1 MHNWFQSIFCRPL
14 VIFKKNKRQVILAII
29 LIFGMNGT
37 YAAAQNNKPNSDI
50 EILNDQM
57 SGINRSL
64 KILGEIDTA
73 IEGLEDD
80 TPLSS
85 RIDLDLRKLRVLADV
100 GDTERTSE
108 FALEIYKNY
117 DRKDY
122 ASIEQF
128 GDTMQQLV
136 QAFSKTKQIALALE
150 IIQKMRESVYK
161 SPNAY
166 LSYIIDKC
174 RMEIYIETFNYARA
188 LETELS
194 ILNNPEYETLEA
206 FINFRSSLYNEIAF
220 LYNRLGNGE
229 KALEYLE
236 YAKLDFEKKDL
247 NPDDLA
253 KARTLNYGNRG
264 RAYLLMGKYNE
275 AEKMGQKVL
284 KAGQFLGENYV
295 IALGYRLI
303 GSAAKNLGQY
313 DKALMYLSSGVEL
326 SDKHNIATMKK
337 YLYLD
342 YALTYEKQGVF
353 DKALYWHKKQFDL
366 EYAAQKSVSA
376 ARAALNGA
384 ESRALENY
392 EEIKFLKR
400 ENEIQRDIS
409 AKDRRITQQLKM
421 IILLLLIGASFLIY
435 AFHSLRKSQ
444 RKLILSEKLA
454 KESEKKATKASLA
467 TSEFLANMS
476 HEIRT
481 PLNGVLGMAQVLNK
495 TSLNETQKNYVD
507 IISKSGNNLLVI
519 INDILDFSKMEA
531 EKLKLNLAAYNLE
544 SAIEDVVSL
553 LTPMAADKNLKVDFE
568 YNVNLPKYF
577 IVDVD
582 RVKQV
587 ISNLIGNAIKFT
599 LDGRVSI
606 LVSGIES
613 NGQVDLKIAVKDT
626 GIGITEDKLAIIFD
640 KFTQAESTTTRRFGG
655 TGLGLAISHRL
666 ADAMSG
672 NIKASSIY
680 GEGSTFTFSL
690 PLKTVTTAASVTET
704 KAAPPL
710 TIDRVVTPP
719 TTPHDKK
726 PSGRTIKIL
735 IAEDDE
741 VNRSV
746 ITSFLND
753 PRIHLTV
760 CEDGAKAVEV
770 YKVSNFDI
778 ILMDVSMPVMDG
790 LVATKTIRA
799 FEEYTKRPATP
810 IICLSAHVMID
821 DREIFMQAG
830 MDDYLS
836 KPLQRQDLYKII
848 RKWLITN
855 KASSDRF
862 VANLPQQSRRGASIS
877 AG

>member
-1 MHNWFQSIFCRPL
+1 MHNWFQGFFYRPL
-14 VIFKKNKRQVILAII
+14 INLKKANRQVLLAVILT
-29 LIFGMNGT
+29 FGMNGT
-37 YAAAQNNKPNSDI
+37 YAAAQSNKPNSDI
-50 EILNDQM
+50 GALPDHM
-57 SGINRSL
+57 SGLNRSL
-64 KILGEIDTA
+64 EILGEIDKA
-73 IEGLEDD
+73 IEGLDVD
-80 TPLSS
+80 TPLFF
-85 RIDLDLRKLRVLADV
+85 RIDLDLRKLKVLADV
-100 GDTERTSE
+100 GDTELTSE

-117 DRKDY
+117 ERKDY
-122 ASIEQF
+122 ASDEQF

-136 QAFSKTKQIALALE
+136 QAFSKTKELALALE

-161 SPNAY
+161 SPNTY
-166 LSYIIDKC
+166 LNFIIDKC

-194 ILNNPEYETLEA
+194 ILNNPEYETLKA

-236 YAKLDFEKKDL
+236 YAKLAFEKEDL
-247 NPDDLA
+247 HPDDLT

-264 RAYLLMGKYNE
+264 RAYLLMGKYNQ

-295 IALGYRLI
+295 IALGYRII
-303 GSAAKNLGQY
+303 GSAAKNLGEY
-313 DKALMYLSSGVEL
+313 DKALKYLSSGVEL

-342 YALTYEKQGVF
+342 YALTYEKQGEF

-400 ENEIQRDIS
+400 ENETQRDIS

-421 IILLLLIGASFLIY
+421 IILLLLIGASFLTY
-435 AFHSLRKSQ
+435 AFYSLRKSQ

-454 KESEKKATKASLA
+454 KESERKANKASLA

-481 PLNGVLGMAQVLNK
+481 PLNGVLGMAQVLNR
-495 TSLNETQKNYVD
+495 TSLNETQKHYVN

-531 EKLKLNLAAYNLE
+531 EKLTLNLAAYNLE
-544 SAIEDVVSL
+544 DSIEDVISL
-553 LTPMAADKNLKVDFE
+553 LTPLAADKNLKVDFE

-606 LVSGIES
+606 LVSGTES
-613 NGQVDLKIAVKDT
+613 DGQVDLKIAIKDT

-672 NIKASSIY
+672 NITASSIY
-680 GEGSTFTFSL
+680 GKGSTFTFSL
-690 PLKTVTTAASVTET
+690 PLKTVTTAAIVTEI
-704 KAAPPL
+704 KA
-710 TIDRVVTPP
+710 TP
-719 TTPHDKK
+719 TSTPHDKK

-790 LVATKTIRA
+790 LLATKTIRA
-799 FEEYTKRPATP
+799 FEEQTKRSATP

-821 DREIFMQAG
+821 DREVFMQAG

-836 KPLQRQDLYKII
+836 KPLQRQDLFKII

-855 KASSDRF
+855 KASSARF
-862 VANLPQQSRRGASIS
+862 VANQPQQSRRGTSIS